1 MLRVHIHK
9 GRREAYNKLRREI
22 AVFFR
27 SSYNIE
33 VKTEDVNVV
42 RRDWYYLFISRAYA
56 AEINGRGLDSIW
68 HCQCRLSQVGLHS
81 P

>member
-1 MLRVHIHK
+1 LFRVHIRK
-9 GRREAYNKLRREI
+9 GRREARNELRREI
-22 AVFFR
+22 AVFSR

-56 AEINGRGLDSIW
+56 AEITGRG
-68 HCQCRLSQVGLHS
+68 